1 MTLKSDAKFE
11 EKLTCGLG
19 SDMSDSAN
27 SHQRRWKSQNWDFLG
42 ILLSK
47 VENAWVKIYRGV
59 ICNNT
64 EEWWKIW
71 QGIDLALQNW
81 IWRVLTGAL
90 ENLKNLH
97 LNLHLKV

>member
-11 EKLTCGLG
+11 EKLTCGLE